1 MSWWNL
7 AIAPV
12 AGILALGYGRRIW
25 FWFAFGLFF
34 GFWSFIILLL
44 PRKELRL
51 PVLPDRFL
59 AYWGNRIIAKE
70 MRSIRNPSDL
80 L

>member
-7 AIAPV
+7 LIAPV
-12 AGILALGYGRRIW
+12 TGILALAYGRRIW
-25 FWFAFGLFF
+25 FWFAMGFFFGL
-34 GFWSFIILLL
+34 WSFLIVLL
-44 PRKELRL
+44 PKKELRL
-51 PVLPDRFL
+51 PVLPDWFL

-70 MRSIRNPSDL
+70 MQSIRDPSDL